1 MQSLPPRPVRSGLFC
16 RPWVLIMLLLAAGAP
31 ACHGPGRDLVVV
43 IHTQNTK
50 VTVPVE
56 IADDPDEHRR
66 GLMWRES
73 LAPGHGML
81 FVFPDQSPRTFWMK
95 NTALSLDII
104 FLDTAGKIVAIT
116 EQTAPYSQRPISSR
130 VPARYVLEVEAG
142 FCRRHGLARGDKV
155 HLPRP
160 ME

>member
-1 MQSLPPRPVRSGLFC
+1 
-16 RPWVLIMLLLAAGAP
+16 MLLLAASAP
-31 ACHGPGRDLVVV
+31 ACRGPGRDLVV

-104 FLDTAGKIVAIT
+104 FLDTAGKIVAIA

-155 HLPRP
+155 HLPRS